1 MLNDLILKI
10 QNLSRRQRM
19 TLISGLMALLG
30 VLLII
35 LTLYQFFMPNS
46 LVTYTNAQWHY
57 SIKYPYSW
65 KKRENRRTGVAA
77 FVSPK
82 ESDLDVF
89 QENVTIVVQN
99 LSAKPMTLKAYSDL
113 ATKQVGMVFRQG
125 IKVIESQPTYAANQT
140 AYKFVYEGT
149 DTKNPTLNL
158 KAMYVWFI
166 KDNIAYQF
174 NYTALASKFD
184 KYLPVVEKM
193 LGTFS
198 VQ

>member
-1 MLNDLILKI
+1 MLNNFIAKI

-35 LTLYQFFMPNS
+35 LTLYQFFLPNS
-46 LVTYTNAQWHY
+46 FATYTNAQWHY

-65 KKRENRRTGVAA
+65 KKKESRRTGVAA

-82 ESDLDVF
+82 ESALDVF

-125 IKVIESQPTYAANQT
+125 IKVMECQPTYAANQT
-140 AYKFVYEGT
+140 AYKFV
-149 DTKNPTLNL
+149 
-158 KAMYVWFI
+158 
-166 KDNIAYQF
+166 
-174 NYTALASKFD
+174 
-184 KYLPVVEKM
+184 
-193 LGTFS
+193 
-198 VQ
+198 